1 MKQSSDTKLVRDLIA
16 RFCEDANADA
26 CVVLWCVVNKESTQ
40 SKAATW
46 GNMLAVREMVADM
59 HEDFEREEQHD
70 AKKKGADEM
79 GDNGE

>member
-26 CVVLWCVVNKESTQ
+26 CVVLWCVVGKDSTQ

-46 GNMLAVREMVADM
+46 GNMLAVREMISDM
-59 HEDFEREEQHD
+59 HDDFEREGQD
-70 AKKKGADEM
+70 NAQTDETE
-79 GDNGE
+79 DNGE